1 MVSDWCFEPVTEFD
15 PDARGTPDCRGRSR
29 AMRPPAGPARV
40 GDSDKVGVLPA
51 RLDSGAI
58 AMRNIH
64 QTCCGL
70 DVHKRTVTA
79 CLLTRGARG
88 RTEKTIRTVGTM
100 TRDLEELAAWLQEAG
115 CEQVAMESTGVY
127 WKPVYNVLERTCREV
142 LLVNAQHIKHVPGR
156 KTDVKDA
163 EWIAELLSHGLLTGS
178 FVPPQEIRELRELTR
193 YRQSLIQERA
203 RLANRIQKLLEGGNI
218 KLASVASDVLGVSG
232 RDMLAALAQGED
244 DLQVMAEMARGRLR
258 TKIPELVEALR
269 GVLSETQRWLLGE
282 QLREVAHHDESI
294 ARLNER
300 IEELTRPF
308 VAVISHLCEIPG
320 VSARVAEVI
329 VAEIGLDMRRFPT
342 ASNLASWAGMCP
354 GSHESAGKRQSGRCT
369 AGNRHLKAILTEA
382 AWAAGRTKD
391 TYLASKY
398 HALAH
403 RRGKKKACIGTGHA
417 ILKICHYLISHP
429 EEHYRDLGPEWLDKF
444 RHKSVTNHLVHR
456 LEGLGYKVQLEQTP
470 KTAA

>member
-1 MVSDWCFEPVTEFD
+1 
-15 PDARGTPDCRGRSR
+15 
-29 AMRPPAGPARV
+29 
-40 GDSDKVGVLPA
+40 
-51 RLDSGAI
+51 
-58 AMRNIH
+58 MRNIH

-269 GVLSETQRWLLGE
+269 GVLSETQRCIAWSLLD
-282 QLREVAHHDESI
+282 LALSRRSA
-294 ARLNER
+294 
-300 IEELTRPF
+300 TRQRQ
-308 VAVISHLCEIPG
+308 PG
-320 VSARVAEVI
+320 
-329 VAEIGLDMRRFPT
+329 LM
-342 ASNLASWAGMCP
+342 
-354 GSHESAGKRQSGRCT
+354 
-369 AGNRHLKAILTEA
+369 
-382 AWAAGRTKD
+382 
-391 TYLASKY
+391 
-398 HALAH
+398 
-403 RRGKKKACIGTGHA
+403 
-417 ILKICHYLISHP
+417 
-429 EEHYRDLGPEWLDKF
+429 
-444 RHKSVTNHLVHR
+444 
-456 LEGLGYKVQLEQTP
+456 
-470 KTAA
+470 